1 MFYNILKNINLF
13 VKKIIYNKKNTMEK
27 KCCKL
32 ELSDA
37 IESFLNTHE
46 IENDR
51 SDIEE
56 WVNDYIENMVN
67 LEVEITDHPYL

>member
-1 MFYNILKNINLF
+1 
-13 VKKIIYNKKNTMEK
+13 MEK

-37 IESFLNTHE
+37 IESFLNASE

-51 SDIEE
+51 TDIEE
-56 WVNDYIENMVN
+56 WVNNYIEDIVS
-67 LEVEITDHPYL
+67 LEVEDTNHPYL